1 MFERAS
7 GVLMHITSLPSPH
20 GIGTMGREAYRFVDF
35 LHEAGQR
42 YWQVLPLGQTGYG
55 DSPYQCYSTAAG
67 NAYLIDLDLLHEEG
81 LLTAAQVEA
90 ADVDDSLDAV
100 DFTRIAETRMRA
112 LRHAFA
118 ALDEEQ
124 ELEVNAFR
132 HANADWVEDYALFMS
147 LREMYNN
154 KPLWEWQDE
163 DIKARKPA
171 ALAEVK
177 QELADEINFR
187 VFIQYIF
194 FKQWTA
200 LRKYANEKGV
210 QIIGDIPIYVSP
222 DSVDVWVNPR
232 LFKVDE
238 TLLAKKIAGVPPDYY
253 SETGQLWGNP
263 VYDWKVHEKDG
274 FRWWIWRMERVAAL
288 FDVVRI
294 DHFRGFE
301 SYWEVNQGEK
311 TAIGGKW
318 VKGPGMKL
326 FRAIEAA
333 LGQFPIIAEDLGIIT
348 DKVRR
353 LLKTSGYPG
362 MRVMIFGMFAN
373 QDNIHLPHNY
383 EPNSIVYTSTHDSET
398 ICEQILDICKP
409 KDAEFIKAYIRWDE
423 REPLAWSAIRTLH
436 ASPANVA
443 MVAMQDLL
451 NLGADARM
459 NTPSTLGCNW
469 KWRVRPEAIN
479 SEVAAFL
486 KSVTVINKRYHPL
499 PGEEPEE
506 EEPEETTETAAAE
519 TAESAPAVK
528 ETPES
533 ED

>member
-1 MFERAS
+1 
-7 GVLMHITSLPSPH
+7 
-20 GIGTMGREAYRFVDF
+20 
-35 LHEAGQR
+35 
-42 YWQVLPLGQTGYG
+42 
-55 DSPYQCYSTAAG
+55 
-67 NAYLIDLDLLHEEG
+67 
-81 LLTAAQVEA
+81 
-90 ADVDDSLDAV
+90 
-100 DFTRIAETRMRA
+100 
-112 LRHAFA
+112 
-118 ALDEEQ
+118 
-124 ELEVNAFR
+124 
-132 HANADWVEDYALFMS
+132 
-147 LREMYNN
+147 
-154 KPLWEWQDE
+154 
-163 DIKARKPA
+163 
-171 ALAEVK
+171 
-177 QELADEINFR
+177 
-187 VFIQYIF
+187 
-194 FKQWTA
+194 
-200 LRKYANEKGV
+200 NEKGV

-222 DSVDVWVNPR
+222 DSVDVWVNPK

-519 TAESAPAVK
+519 TAESLLPSRRPPKARTDP
-528 ETPES
+528 
-533 ED
+533 

>member
-274 FRWWIWRMERVAAL
+274 FRWWIWRM
-288 FDVVRI
+288 
-294 DHFRGFE
+294 
-301 SYWEVNQGEK
+301 
-311 TAIGGKW
+311 
-318 VKGPGMKL
+318 
-326 FRAIEAA
+326 
-333 LGQFPIIAEDLGIIT
+333 
-348 DKVRR
+348 
-353 LLKTSGYPG
+353 
-362 MRVMIFGMFAN
+362 
-373 QDNIHLPHNY
+373 
-383 EPNSIVYTSTHDSET
+383 
-398 ICEQILDICKP
+398 
-409 KDAEFIKAYIRWDE
+409 
-423 REPLAWSAIRTLH
+423 
-436 ASPANVA
+436 
-443 MVAMQDLL
+443 
-451 NLGADARM
+451 
-459 NTPSTLGCNW
+459 
-469 KWRVRPEAIN
+469 
-479 SEVAAFL
+479 
-486 KSVTVINKRYHPL
+486 
-499 PGEEPEE
+499 
-506 EEPEETTETAAAE
+506 
-519 TAESAPAVK
+519 
-528 ETPES
+528 
-533 ED
+533 